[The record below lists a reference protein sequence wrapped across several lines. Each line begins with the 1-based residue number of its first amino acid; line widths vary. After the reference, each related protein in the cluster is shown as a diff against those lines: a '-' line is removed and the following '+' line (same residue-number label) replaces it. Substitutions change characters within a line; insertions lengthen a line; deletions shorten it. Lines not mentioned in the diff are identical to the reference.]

1 MVREALG
8 VDLSIGVVQ
17 ERENIHSPVPDVLEF
32 LKPHLHFIR
41 LQVRR
46 KPFEDLD
53 ARALIKEI

>member
-32 LKPHLHFIR
+32 LKPHLHSFHSFAG
-41 LQVRR
+41 QAQAV
-46 KPFEDLD
+46 
-53 ARALIKEI
+53 